1 MMNADILIRGNATQD
16 DLIDAVQGNR
26 VYIPAFIAVN
36 KVDLV
41 DKERY
46 LEIEHDIA
54 GRFGSQPLMIS
65 ASAGYHLEEVKDAM
79 YDSLGFMRV
88 YLKPVGEEADLDEPL
103 IVRRRSTVE
112 DVCNKLHREFADR
125 FRYARVWGKSVKHPG
140 QRVGIT
146 HKLIDGDLLTIIVE
160 H

>member
-54 GRFGSQPLMIS
+54 ERFGSPPIMIS
-65 ASAGYHLEEVKDAM
+65 AAAGFHTEELKDAI

-88 YLKPVGEEADLDEPL
+88 YLKPVGEEADLEEPL
-103 IVRRRSTVE
+103 IVQERQHGRGCLQQAPPGFCRRSSGMHGSGESRSSTRASGSGSPTGSSTAT
-112 DVCNKLHREFADR
+112 CSR
-125 FRYARVWGKSVKHPG
+125 SS
-140 QRVGIT
+140 
-146 HKLIDGDLLTIIVE
+146 
-160 H
+160 